1 MPAASPNASEVRKS
15 TKDRALRRTERE
27 LTPEQTFEVI
37 RATEHAVLSTA
48 DEDGNPYGV
57 PVTPVLIDGAL
68 YFHSTGRAG
77 GRKEDNLLMN
87 PRVSLC
93 FIGKAMTVPNLYT
106 VDFASAVVTGR
117 ASKVTDEKER
127 ERIMRAIVARLAP
140 QNSKARNDI
149 QFANRF
155 ALAAVWKVEIEKAT
169 GKARAAKAWV
179 AGRSLE
185 EPAPMPVQKWLVGA
199 PD

>member
-1 MPAASPNASEVRKS
+1 MTAANAFADEAKKS
-15 TKDRALRRTERE
+15 TKDRPLRRTERE
-27 LTPEQTFEVI
+27 LTPEQTYEVI

-48 DEDGNPYGV
+48 DDDGNPYGV

-68 YFHSTGRAG
+68 YFHSTGWAG
-77 GRKEDNLLMN
+77 GRKEDNMLMN

-93 FIGKAMTVPNLYT
+93 FIGKSMTVPNLYT
-106 VDFASAVVTGR
+106 IDFASAIVTGR

-127 ERIMRAIVARLAP
+127 ERVMREIVARLAP

-155 ALAAVWKVEIEKAT
+155 ALVALWKVEIEKAT
-169 GKARAAKAWV
+169 GKARAAKAWK